1 MREKSHTINSDRKKG
16 VITLEALSTW
26 QTALIGSWGQ
36 VWISFLG
43 IIPNILGAI
52 VIFAVGLVLAF
63 WAKRLIVEF
72 LKLVRFEKLT
82 KTAGIDRYLKK
93 ADFKLSLVELLGT
106 VVEWIVILIFFLAVV
121 DILGLSAVSIVLANV
136 LGYIPNVFAAALIIA
151 AGYMIAGI
159 VEGLVRGALVS
170 IDHDIAKPTS
180 KFARW
185 IIMVIAFFAAIDQL
199 QIAQGLIATFFQG
212 LTYTIVL
219 AIGLS
224 VGLGAKDLIA
234 RVLNDWYDKIR
245 K

>member
-1 MREKSHTINSDRKKG
+1 M
-16 VITLEALSTW
+16 EALSTW

-36 VWISFLG
+36 VWVSFLG
-43 IIPNILGAI
+43 IVPNILGAI
-52 VIFAVGLVLAF
+52 IIFAVGLILAF
-63 WAKRLIVEF
+63 WAKRLVVEF

-93 ADFKLSLVELLGT
+93 ADFKLSLVDLLGT
-106 VVEWIVILIFFLAVV
+106 VVEWIVILVFFLAVV
-121 DILGLSAVSIVLANV
+121 DILGLSAVSAVLATV
-136 LGYIPNVFAAALIIA
+136 LGYVPNVVAAALIIA
-151 AGYMIAGI
+151 AGYILAGI

-170 IDHDIAKPTS
+170 VDHDIAKPTS
-180 KFARW
+180 RFARW
-185 IIMVIAFFAAIDQL
+185 IIMVVAVFAAIDQL